1 MDSSH
6 TSCISSSPY
15 TLFRDILVA
24 HASDKPDATAYT
36 FLKNDEEE
44 KSISYRNLELSAS
57 CIAAELLKYG
67 NSVGNVLL
75 LFPPGLEF
83 IQAFLGCALAG
94 FPAVPLIIPRAKQS
108 LTGLER
114 AAIDSNACVVLCT
127 QMILEAMMS
136 RIPEDSPLRRLT
148 WIAIDHPQD
157 SNHPRVVGLPRNPSD
172 PVLIQYTSGS
182 TGNPKGVV
190 VSNESLLHNIGSVYR
205 LYAFSDESKIVSWLP
220 QFHDMGLIGSILQ
233 SLYAGFPCILLSPIA
248 FIQKPYR
255 WLKAISD
262 HRATAGGAPNFAY
275 DLCVSRITEEE
286 AETLDLSRWQVAWT
300 GAETIRSLTLSAFA
314 NRFGRHGF
322 KRNTFAPCY
331 GLAEGTLMVTGTG
344 PYSDKEIISV
354 KLPSLLNGE
363 TVELDTRTS
372 DDAVELV
379 SCGKSFP
386 DQIVRIVDTTKMEAM
401 PDLKIGEIMVK
412 GPSVTCG
419 YWRNPEATHSIYGQS
434 IDKETGFLSTGDLGF
449 LYKGELFVVGRV
461 KETLKINGRSLYAQ
475 DLEYTAIQSHPDLKA
490 NGGASFSVQSNEDEH
505 LILVCELR
513 RDRIK
518 CFDGEEI
525 RKAVSTALS
534 NEYEVTLH
542 DIVLIKPAT
551 LPMTTSGKIQRLR
564 CRELYLTQSLVLL
577 YSSLSTSMNKSPA
590 PASLTHEE
598 LLLSPPTL
606 RPKLLVVFLKSVVA
620 ALAECDPVTID
631 SSQNIQDLGLDSIRL
646 VELKVRLDL
655 VLGHEFPLERF
666 VSMETIAELA
676 KVSLE
681 YLRME
686 NDHEGKIAVDSP
698 IEVCPGP
705 PSPQDLVVL
714 EKLNRGFFD
723 YLLQLREQYGRV
735 VRFVWG
741 KQTFFMISEPDDFRE
756 IFIKRTEEFI
766 RGNTVIGFR
775 LITDL
780 DDLFTTEGD
789 DWKIQRELAR
799 PEFTRASLEVFSD
812 TIPGIVLSYMSGE
825 RGGSGSREVELIDA
839 TREITMRVVLSK
851 LLTLKDHKK
860 VRALLDATRKVDSWN
875 VPFFYISADRIN
887 LAPDYYKMLFS
898 SFDPLI
904 YELIDQ
910 HLDHPEQYHDLVSSY
925 IETDFVKSLSRLEKR
940 SYLRNIVFTLILAG
954 FDSTGS
960 GLFSTIYL
968 LASNPEK
975 LFKVREEVQTAFPDS
990 QPNSRDLLNTLPYT
1004 YAVVNEALR
1013 LFPPVWFLGREAT
1026 RETTFQG
1033 YSIAKGDF
1041 ILASPYLIQRNPL
1054 HWKNPAEFIPERF
1067 LEKDA
1072 PNSAYI
1078 PFGVGPRQCVGK
1090 WMALYEIILA
1100 TATLVR
1106 NYDLSV
1112 ECDGEFELN
1121 TLFTLRPKNSFRA
1134 TFKPRVF

>member
-1 MDSSH
+1 M
-6 TSCISSSPY
+6 ISYPPFA
-15 TLFRDILVA
+15 LLRDILVA

-44 KSISYRNLELSAS
+44 KSLSYRNLDLSAS

-75 LFPPGLEF
+75 LFPQGLEF
-83 IQAFLGCALAG
+83 IQAFLGCVLAG
-94 FPAVPLIIPRAKQS
+94 FPAVPLSIPRAKQS

-114 AAIDSNACVVLCT
+114 VAIDSNARIVLCT
-127 QMILEAMMS
+127 QAISEAIMS
-136 RIPEDSPLRRLT
+136 RTPEDSPLRRLT
-148 WIAIDHPQD
+148 WIAVDQLRD
-157 SNHPRVVGLPRNPSD
+157 SNHPGVVGLPRNPSD
-172 PVLIQYTSGS
+172 PVLLQYTSGS

-190 VSNESLLHNIGSVYR
+190 VSNESILHNISSIYR
-205 LYAFSDESKIVSWLP
+205 LYAFSDDPKIVSWLP

-233 SLYAGFPCILLSPIA
+233 SLYGGFPCILLSPTA

-262 HRATAGGAPNFAY
+262 YRGTAGGAPNFSY

-286 AETLDLSRWQVAWT
+286 AGTLDLSSWQVAWT
-300 GAETIRSLTLSAFA
+300 GAETIRSSTLSAFA
-314 NRFGRHGF
+314 DRFGSHGF
-322 KRNTFAPCY
+322 NRKAFAPCY

-344 PYSDKEIISV
+344 PHSDKKIISV

-372 DDAVELV
+372 DGAVELV

-386 DQIVRIVDTTKMEAM
+386 DQIVRIVDTNKMEAM

-419 YWRNPEATHSIYGQS
+419 YWRNPEATHSIYGQT
-434 IDKETGFLSTGDLGF
+434 IDKESGFLSTGDLGF

-475 DLEYTAIQSHPDLKA
+475 DLEYTAIKSHPDLKA
-490 NGGASFSVQSNEDEH
+490 NGGASFSVQSNEDER

-551 LPMTTSGKIQRLR
+551 RPMTTSGKIQRLR
-564 CRELYLTQSLVLL
+564 CRELYLTHSLDLL
-577 YSSLSTSMNKSPA
+577 YSSLSTSMNKSPT
-590 PASLTHEE
+590 PTSLTHEE

-606 RPKLLVVFLKSVVA
+606 RSKLLVVFLKSVVA
-620 ALAECDPVTID
+620 SLAECDPVTID
-631 SSQNIQDLGLDSIRL
+631 SSQNIQDLGLDSISL

-655 VLGHEFPLERF
+655 VLGDEFPLERF
-666 VSMETIAELA
+666 VSMETIGDLA

-681 YLRME
+681 YLRIE
-686 NDHEGKIAVDSP
+686 NDHEERIAVDSSV
-698 IEVCPGP
+698 EVCPGP

-741 KQTFFMISEPDDFRE
+741 KQTFYMISEPDDFRE

-766 RGNTVIGFR
+766 RGNTLIGFR

-780 DDLFTTEGD
+780 EDLFTTEGD

-799 PEFTRASLEVFSD
+799 PEFTRASIEVFSD

-825 RGGSGSREVELIDA
+825 RGGSESRVVELIDA

-860 VRALLDATRKVDSWN
+860 VRALLEAAMKVDTWN

-910 HLDHPEQYHDLVSSY
+910 HIDHPEQYHDLVSSY
-925 IETDFVKSLSRLEKR
+925 LATDFVKALPKKEQRR
-940 SYLRNIVFTLILAG
+940 YLRNIVFTFILAG

-960 GLFSTIYL
+960 GLFSTLYM
-968 LASNPEK
+968 LAKNPEK
-975 LFKVREEVQTAFPDS
+975 FSKVREELQKSFPDS
-990 QPNSRDLLNTLPYT
+990 QPNSKDLLKTLPYT

-1041 ILASPYLIQRNPL
+1041 ILASPYVIQRNPL
-1054 HWKNPAEFIPERF
+1054 HWRNPTEFIPERF
-1067 LEKDA
+1067 LETDV
-1072 PNSAYI
+1072 PTGAYI
-1078 PFGVGPRQCVGK
+1078 PFGVGPRHCVGK

-1106 NYDLSV
+1106 NYDFSV

-1121 TLFTLRPKNSFRA
+1121 TLFTLRPKDSFRA
-1134 TFKPRVF
+1134 TFTPRAS

>member
-1 MDSSH
+1 M
-6 TSCISSSPY
+6 IYYPPFA
-15 TLFRDILVA
+15 LLRDILVA

-44 KSISYRNLELSAS
+44 KSLSYRNLDLSAS

-75 LFPPGLEF
+75 LFPQGLEF

-94 FPAVPLIIPRAKQS
+94 FPAVPLSIPRAKQS

-114 AAIDSNACVVLCT
+114 VAIDSNARIVLCT
-127 QMILEAMMS
+127 QAISEAIMS
-136 RIPEDSPLRRLT
+136 RTPEDSPLRRLT
-148 WIAIDHPQD
+148 WIAVDQLRD
-157 SNHPRVVGLPRNPSD
+157 SNHPGVVGLPRNPSD
-172 PVLIQYTSGS
+172 PVLLQYTSGS

-190 VSNESLLHNIGSVYR
+190 VSNESLLHNISTIYR
-205 LYAFSDESKIVSWLP
+205 LYAFNDDSKIVSWLP

-233 SLYAGFPCILLSPIA
+233 SLYAGFPCILLSPTA

-262 HRATAGGAPNFAY
+262 YRGTGGGAPNFAY

-286 AETLDLSRWQVAWT
+286 AGTLDLSSWQVAWT
-300 GAETIRSLTLSAFA
+300 GAETIRSSTLSAFA
-314 NRFGRHGF
+314 DRFGSHGF
-322 KRNTFAPCY
+322 NRKAFAPCY

-344 PYSDKEIISV
+344 PYSEKIISV

-363 TVELDTRTS
+363 TVELLTTTS
-372 DDAVELV
+372 DDAVDLV
-379 SCGKSFP
+379 SCGKSFS
-386 DQIVRIVDTTKMEAM
+386 DQIVQIVDTNKMEAM

-412 GPSVTCG
+412 GSSVTCG
-419 YWRNPEATHSIYGQS
+419 YWQNPQATHSAYGQT
-434 IDKETGFLSTGDLGF
+434 IDKEPGFLRTGDLGF

-490 NGGASFSVQSNEDEH
+490 NGGASFSVKSNEDER

-518 CFDGEEI
+518 YFDGEEI

-564 CRELYLTQSLVLL
+564 CRELYLTHSLDLL
-577 YSSLSTSMNKSPA
+577 YSSLSTSMNKSPT
-590 PASLTHEE
+590 PTSLTHEE

-620 ALAECDPVTID
+620 SLAECDPVTID

-655 VLGHEFPLERF
+655 VLGDEFPLERF
-666 VSMETIAELA
+666 VSMETIGELA

-681 YLRME
+681 YLRIE
-686 NDHEGKIAVDSP
+686 NDHEGRIAVDSSV
-698 IEVCPGP
+698 EVCPGP

-741 KQTFFMISEPDDFRE
+741 KQTFYMISEPDDFRE

-766 RGNTVIGFR
+766 RGNTLIGFR

-780 DDLFTTEGD
+780 EDLFTTEGD

-799 PEFTRASLEVFSD
+799 PEFTRASIEVFSD

-825 RGGSGSREVELIDA
+825 RGGSESRVVELIDA

-860 VRALLDATRKVDSWN
+860 VRALLEAAKKVDSWN

-910 HLDHPEQYHDLVSSY
+910 HIDHPEQYHDLVSSY
-925 IETDFVKSLSRLEKR
+925 LATDFVKALPKKEQRR
-940 SYLRNIVFTLILAG
+940 YLRNIVFTLILAG

-960 GLFSTIYL
+960 GLFSTLYM
-968 LASNPEK
+968 LAKNPEK
-975 LFKVREEVQTAFPDS
+975 FSKVREELQKSFPDS
-990 QPNSRDLLNTLPYT
+990 QPNSKDLLNTLPYT

-1013 LFPPVWFLGREAT
+1013 LFPPLWFLGREAT

-1041 ILASPYLIQRNPL
+1041 ILASPYVIQRNPL
-1054 HWKNPAEFIPERF
+1054 HWRNPTEFIPERF
-1067 LEKDA
+1067 LEKDV
-1072 PNSAYI
+1072 PTGAYI

-1106 NYDLSV
+1106 NYDFSV

-1121 TLFTLRPKNSFRA
+1121 TLFTLRPKDSFRA
-1134 TFKPRVF
+1134 TFTPRAS